1 MSFNFAYLSGGR
13 LYLKLGQA
21 TVQAIAS
28 EFGQAAQQRGLELQR
43 RNGWKQK
50 NLSASLM
57 PNGLSGDVQ
66 QQDRFQR

>member
-21 TVQAIAS
+21 TVQSIAS
-28 EFGQAAQQRGLELQR
+28 EFGQAAQQRGFELQR

-50 NLSASLM
+50 KKDYFTVLILK
-57 PNGLSGDVQ
+57 
-66 QQDRFQR
+66 